1 MAETPILELST
12 LIERPTIRIDGTLHE
27 LRAPDE
33 LSVMDSQYLTH
44 AGKRI
49 DALARTEDADE
60 LLPKLLDEVI
70 RRVTVELPEEVLGKL
85 TESHKL
91 SICEVF
97 TGLLLRRRMA
107 VAGAVARRLT
117 GSTGEPSSPGSSA
130 PSEETPPVG
139 SPASPQGL

>member
-12 LIERPTIRIDGTLHE
+12 LIERPTIRIDGTLYE

-33 LSVMDSQYLTH
+33 LSVMDGQYLTH

-60 LLPKLLDEVI
+60 HLPMLLDEVI
-70 RRVTVELPEEVLGKL
+70 RRVTVDLPEEVLGKL
-85 TESHKL
+85 KESQKL

-117 GSTGEPSSPGSSA
+117 GSTGEPSSPGSKG
-130 PSEETPPVG
+130 PSEGTPPDG